1 MRAGN
6 SSVSGLPGMSMPD
19 EIKTLVAGLSAPEKS
34 ISPKYFYDEAG
45 SKLFEDITRLP
56 EYYLTNTEL
65 GIMEAC
71 VEEIAE
77 LAGERA
83 SLIEFGSGSSMKTR
97 MMLRHLR
104 SPAVYV
110 PVDIS
115 EEHLLESQRNIKV
128 DFPDVEVIPVVA
140 DFTHSFELP
149 SPTTMPLRN
158 VVYFPGS
165 TIGNFE
171 KEDAIDLLR
180 VMYQEAGPDGAL
192 VIGVDL
198 QKDPAVIHAA
208 YNDSAGITARFNLN
222 MLRHLNRE
230 FGANFNL
237 DSFAHRATYDSDSG
251 RIVMELVSAEKQV
264 VRIGDA
270 RIQFDA
276 GETITTEYSHKY
288 TLDDFEAMAVA
299 GGFSVAKVWT
309 DSKQWFGVYYC
320 IRD

>member
-1 MRAGN
+1 
-6 SSVSGLPGMSMPD
+6 MPD
-19 EIKTLVAGLSAPEKS
+19 EITAIVAGLSQPKKS

-71 VEEIAE
+71 VEDIAQ

-115 EEHLLESQRNIKV
+115 EEHLLESQRSIKV

-140 DFTHSFELP
+140 DFTHSFDLP
-149 SPTTMPLRN
+149 NPTKMPLRN
-158 VVYFPGS
+158 IVYFPGS

-171 KEDAIDLLR
+171 RDEAIELLR
-180 VMYQEAGPDGAL
+180 VMYQEAGADGAL

-198 QKDPAVIHAA
+198 QKDPAVISAA
-208 YNDSAGITARFNLN
+208 YNDSAGATARFNLN

-230 FGANFNL
+230 FGADFNL

-251 RIVMELVSAEKQV
+251 RIVMELVSAEKQS
-264 VRIGDA
+264 VRIGGA
-270 RIQFDA
+270 RIHFEA
-276 GETITTEYSHKY
+276 GEAITTEYSHKY
-288 TLDDFEAMAVA
+288 TLDDFEAMVA
-299 GGFSVAKVWT
+299 AAGFSVAKVWT
-309 DSKQWFGVYYC
+309 DSKQWFGVHYC
-320 IRD
+320 VRD

>member
-1 MRAGN
+1 
-6 SSVSGLPGMSMPD
+6 MPD
-19 EIKTLVAGLSAPEKS
+19 EITAIVAGLNQPKKS

-56 EYYLTNTEL
+56 EYYLTNIEL

-71 VEEIAE
+71 VEDIAQ

-104 SPAVYV
+104 SPAIYV

-115 EEHLLESQRNIKV
+115 EEHLLESQRSIKV

-140 DFTHSFELP
+140 DFTHSFDLP
-149 SPTTMPLRN
+149 NPTTMPLRN
-158 VVYFPGS
+158 IVYFPGS

-171 KEDAIDLLR
+171 RDEAIELLR

-198 QKDPAVIHAA
+198 QKDPAIISAA
-208 YNDSAGITARFNLN
+208 YNDSAGVTARFNLN

-230 FGANFNL
+230 FGADFNL
-237 DSFAHRATYDSDSG
+237 DSFAHRATYDPDSG
-251 RIVMELVSAEKQV
+251 RIVMELVSAQKHS
-264 VRIGDA
+264 VRIGGA
-270 RIQFDA
+270 RIHFEA
-276 GETITTEYSHKY
+276 GEAITTEYSHKY
-288 TLDDFEAMAVA
+288 TLDGFEAMVA
-299 GGFSVAKVWT
+299 AAGFSVAKVWT
-309 DSKQWFGVYYC
+309 DSKQWFGVHYC
-320 IRD
+320 VRD

>member
-1 MRAGN
+1 
-6 SSVSGLPGMSMPD
+6 MPD

-140 DFTHSFELP
+140 DFTHSFDLP

-230 FGANFNL
+230 FSANFNL